1 MLEAKNIC
9 FGYTKDNVLKSISVN
24 FEKGNLYTIAG
35 ANGCGKT
42 TLLKAFARLIKPSG
56 ELLLDKKGYD
66 KYERYEFAKK
76 VAYLPQV
83 RSTPSL
89 TVGQLVAHGRF
100 PYLGFSRVMSAEDKA
115 ATEKALL
122 ITGLE
127 NMKDKNVKNLSG
139 GERQRAYIAM
149 TLAQDADYIFMDE
162 PTTYLDICHKFEIME
177 LISKISKD
185 GKAVVSVLH
194 DLSLACRYSNKILLM
209 SDGRIYDEGE
219 PIEIVKKG
227 SLDHVFGVTSDIIEK
242 DGRTE
247 YIFTP
252 RK

>member
-83 RSTPSL
+83 RSTPSI

-115 ATEKALL
+115 ATEKEHLGSRFFDFK
-122 ITGLE
+122 T
-127 NMKDKNVKNLSG
+127 
-139 GERQRAYIAM
+139 
-149 TLAQDADYIFMDE
+149 
-162 PTTYLDICHKFEIME
+162 
-177 LISKISKD
+177 
-185 GKAVVSVLH
+185 GKATDRKQFVS
-194 DLSLACRYSNKILLM
+194 A
-209 SDGRIYDEGE
+209 RIDPETGAL
-219 PIEIVKKG
+219 IVKPAAQGKFDSRALG
-227 SLDHVFGVTSDIIEK
+227 PGVYHMFDLNFFYFDLQANGKRRINA
-242 DGRTE
+242 
-247 YIFTP
+247 F